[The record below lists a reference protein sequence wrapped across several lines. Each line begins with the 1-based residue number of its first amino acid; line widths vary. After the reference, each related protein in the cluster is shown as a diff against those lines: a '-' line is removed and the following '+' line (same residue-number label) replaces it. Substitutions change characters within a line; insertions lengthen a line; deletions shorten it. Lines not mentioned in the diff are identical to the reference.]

1 MISKIKI
8 WAAFIPSER
17 KMNSPLTLQLLQSI
31 LEVEST
37 SQISQGQS
45 WQNPTSLPFLTTFL
59 PPHLLAIIPPS
70 HSPTNLHIIEYKWR
84 DYSCELVISCGVVGR
99 REWKIISLII
109 IFSQIEIILTCE
121 NELLNRIESSNR
133 AYHRDRLML
142 RRGWQ
147 QKWRQTIKKWASSL
161 VV

>member
-31 LEVEST
+31 LEVGE
-37 SQISQGQS
+37 
-45 WQNPTSLPFLTTFL
+45 PTSISNLSRPKLTKPNFSSF
-59 PPHLLAIIPPS
+59 PHYFSSPHLLAIIPPS

-99 REWKIISLII
+99 EWKIISLIV

-133 AYHRDRLML
+133 VH
-142 RRGWQ
+142 
-147 QKWRQTIKKWASSL
+147 TIAGSVDAETGLTTKMTPNH
-161 VV
+161 